1 MRSHKKIKP
10 VKSSFPWKAVFG
22 AISIL
27 GVMIL
32 LSSPK
37 DQNFGKEQSN
47 SETTHGLSGFGIK
60 R

>member
-1 MRSHKKIKP
+1 MRSHKKIKT
-10 VKSSFPWKAVFG
+10 VKSFPWKAVFG

-47 SETTHGLSGFGIK
+47 SETTHGLSGFSIK

>member
-1 MRSHKKIKP
+1 MRSHKKIKT
-10 VKSSFPWKAVFG
+10 VKSFPWKVVFG

-37 DQNFGKEQSN
+37 DQNFGKEQPN
-47 SETTHGLSGFGIK
+47 SETSHGLSVFSIK
-60 R
+60 K